1 MKIQENFSLKNFN
14 TLGIEVSAK
23 YFVEVYSNDELK
35 STLSDPSFKE
45 YQKLILGGGS
55 NILFTKNF
63 DGIIIKLNSNEISI
77 IEESENEVVV
87 KASAGVVWHELVLFC
102 VERNFGGIENLSLIP
117 GTVGAAPI
125 QNIGAYGQEIKDTFK
140 ILKGIFTDNLKE
152 KTFQKEE
159 CGFGYRNSIFKSKL
173 KNKFIIIDVSLTLSK
188 HPALNISYGSI
199 KEELNKLG
207 KENISVGDVSRVIC
221 DIRRSKL
228 PDPEEIGN
236 AGSFFKNPEVS
247 KNKFEMLKE
256 KYPNIVGY
264 KLNDDKIKIPAG
276 WLIEQS
282 GLKGKRIGNTGT
294 HVNQALVIVNYGN
307 ATGEEILNFKDHVKN
322 EIVKRFGI
330 ELEEEVNVV

>member
-140 ILKGIFTDNLKE
+140 TLKGIFTDNLKE

-159 CGFGYRNSIFKSKL
+159 CDFGYRNSIFKSKL
-173 KNKFIIIDVSLTLSK
+173 KNKFIITDVSLTLSK

-264 KLNDDKIKIPAG
+264 KLNDGKIKIPAG

-307 ATGEEILNFKDHVKN
+307 ATGEEIIKFKDHVKN